1 MKAVIFGISGQDGS
15 YLAEFLLEKEYD
27 VIGVIRRSS
36 SPNTSRVDHLISNDR
51 LTLVEGDITDLS
63 SIYSI
68 LETNKPDEVYNLAAQ
83 SHVGTSFTQPLFTWD
98 VTGKGCMNILEAI
111 VRVDENIKFYQASS
125 SEMFGD
131 TYSENYNKG
140 KFQNEETS
148 FNPQSP
154 YAIAKLAAH
163 QATELYRKIHG
174 LHASCGILF
183 NHESERRGENFV
195 TKKISKY
202 VANLYNFLSSFH
214 YPEFTVDIIDYSD
227 THIAIDSSGF
237 VDTKIRYYTFP
248 KLGLGNLAACRD
260 WGYAKDYVEAMWLML
275 QQENPNTYVIST
287 GETHSVKDFLAAAFQ
302 VIGINDYQVCI
313 TADLSQFRP
322 SEVPYLKGDSSKA
335 KERLGWES
343 KTSFQELVNIMVKYD
358 LERE

>member
-15 YLAEFLLEKEYD
+15 YLAEFLLKKDYD
-27 VIGVIRRSS
+27 VVGVLRRSS
-36 SPNTSRVDHLISNDR
+36 SPNTVRIDHLVSNNR
-51 LTLVEGDITDLS
+51 LTLLEGDITDLS
-63 SIYSI
+63 SVYSI
-68 LETNKPDEVYNLAAQ
+68 LEVHNPSEVYNLAAQ

-98 VTGKGCMNILEAI
+98 VTAKGCLNILEAI
-111 VRVDENIKFYQASS
+111 IRVDGGIKFYQASS

-131 TYSENYNKG
+131 TYSEHYNKG

-163 QATELYRKIHG
+163 EATELYRKIHG

-195 TKKISKY
+195 TKKITSY
-202 VANLYNFLSSFH
+202 VANLYRFLSSFSDS
-214 YPEFTVDIIDYSD
+214 EDVVDHSD
-227 THIAIDSSGF
+227 THILVGG
-237 VDTKIRYYTFP
+237 RTFP
-248 KLGLGNLAACRD
+248 KLGLGNLGACRD

-275 QQENPNTYVIST
+275 QQEDPDTYVVAT
-287 GETHSVKDFLAAAFQ
+287 GETHTVKEFLVEAFKT
-302 VIGINDYQVCI
+302 IGINDYQIFV

-322 SEVPYLKGDSSKA
+322 SEVPYLKGDPSKA
-335 KERLGWES
+335 KERLGWEP

-358 LERE
+358 LERK

>member
-1 MKAVIFGISGQDGS
+1 MRAVIFGISGQDGS

-36 SPNTSRVDHLISNDR
+36 SANTSRVDHLISNDR

-68 LETNKPDEVYNLAAQ
+68 LEFHKPDEVYNLAAQ
-83 SHVGTSFTQPLFTWD
+83 SHVGTSFTQPLLTWD

-131 TYSENYNKG
+131 TYSEHYVKG

-163 QATELYRKIHG
+163 KATELYRKIHG

-195 TKKISKY
+195 TKKISSY
-202 VANLYNFLSSFH
+202 VADLSRFLSSFH
-214 YPEFTVDIIDYSD
+214 YPDFTVDIIDYSK
-227 THIAIDSSGF
+227 THIAVDASGF
-237 VDTKIRYYTFP
+237 VDVKATYVTFP

-260 WGYAKDYVEAMWLML
+260 WGYAKDYVEVMWLML
-275 QQENPNTYVIST
+275 QQDNPNTYVIST
-287 GETHSVKDFLAAAFQ
+287 GETHSVKDFLSSAFQ
-302 VIGINDYQVCI
+302 VIGVNDYEICI
-313 TADLSQFRP
+313 VSDLSQFRP
-322 SEVPYLKGDSSKA
+322 SEVPYLKGDSTKA
-335 KERLGWES
+335 KERLGWEP

-358 LERE
+358 LERK

>member
-15 YLAEFLLEKEYD
+15 YLAEFLLEKGYN
-27 VIGVIRRSS
+27 VIGVTRRSS
-36 SPNTSRVDHLISNDR
+36 SVNTSRIDHLISNDGM
-51 LTLVEGDITDLS
+51 TLVEGDITDLS
-63 SIYSI
+63 SVYSI
-68 LETNKPDEVYNLAAQ
+68 LEANKPDEVYNLAAQ
-83 SHVGTSFTQPLFTWD
+83 SHVGTSFNQPLFTWD
-98 VTGKGCMNILEAI
+98 VTAKGCLNILEAI
-111 VRVDENIKFYQASS
+111 IRVDGGIKFYQASS

-131 TYSENYNKG
+131 AYSENYDRG
-140 KFQNEETS
+140 KFQNEETP

-163 QATELYRKIHG
+163 KATELYRKIYG

-195 TKKISKY
+195 TKKISSY
-202 VANLYNFLSSFH
+202 VANLYGFLSSFH
-214 YPEFTVDIIDYSD
+214 YLESDVDIIDYSD
-227 THIAIDSSGF
+227 THIAIDGSKF
-237 VDTKIRYYTFP
+237 VDTKASHYTFP
-248 KLGLGNLAACRD
+248 KLGLGNLSACRD

-275 QQENPNTYVIST
+275 QEEEPNTYVIST
-287 GETHSVKDFLAAAFQ
+287 GETHSVKDFLTAAFQ
-302 VIGINDYQVCI
+302 VIGINDYQTYI

-335 KERLGWES
+335 KERLGWEP

-358 LERE
+358 LERK